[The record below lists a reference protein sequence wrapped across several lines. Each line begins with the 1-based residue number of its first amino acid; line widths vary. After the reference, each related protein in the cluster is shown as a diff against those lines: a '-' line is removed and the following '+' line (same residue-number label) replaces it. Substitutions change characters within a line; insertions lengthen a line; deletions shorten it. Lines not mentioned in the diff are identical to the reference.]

1 MTSPGSEGPG
11 RAPREPDPLHEGV
24 VRFGER
30 RRRWAWERGR
40 PLGLAL
46 SLVGLGWLVVLPAL
60 LGLFVGSW
68 LDARLRTGVMLR
80 AGLGLLG
87 LALGCTSAW
96 RYVARQLRRGDRG
109 HG

>member
-1 MTSPGSEGPG
+1 M
-11 RAPREPDPLHEGV
+11 HEGV

-30 RRRWAWERGR
+30 RRRWVSERGR

-68 LDARLRTGVMLR
+68 LDARFRTGLVLR

-87 LALGCTSAW
+87 LSLGCSSAW

>member
-1 MTSPGSEGPG
+1 MTSPGNERPAHAPG
-11 RAPREPDPLHEGV
+11 ERDPLHEGV

-30 RRRWAWERGR
+30 RRRWRWEQGR

-46 SLVGLGWLVVLPAL
+46 SVIGLGWVVVLPAL

-68 LDARLRTGVMLR
+68 LDARLRTGLVLR

-87 LALGCTSAW
+87 LSLGCASAW
-96 RYVARQLRRGDRG
+96 RYVARQLRRDDRG

>member
-11 RAPREPDPLHEGV
+11 HPPGERDALHEGV
-24 VRFGER
+24 VRFGAR

-40 PLGLAL
+40 SLGLAL

-60 LGLFVGSW
+60 LGLLVGSW
-68 LDARLRTGVMLR
+68 LDARFRTGLVLR

-87 LALGCTSAW
+87 LSLGCASAW

>member
-11 RAPREPDPLHEGV
+11 RAPRERDALHEGV

-30 RRRWAWERGR
+30 RRRWAWEQRR
-40 PLGLAL
+40 SLGLAL

-60 LGLFVGSW
+60 LGLVVGGW
-68 LDARLRTGVMLR
+68 LDARLRTGLVLR

-87 LALGCTSAW
+87 LSLGCASAW

-109 HG
+109 RG